1 VSAARTS
8 LPALL
13 AAVLTACASG
23 SKIRS
28 DAEVISGNI
37 DVARRAGAMRCA
49 PRELATAEANLEFA
63 RAEVSAG
70 ESLRAAEHLRDAEN
84 AVNKALELSK
94 DCSAKP
100 KQPLVV
106 RIDGGDRDGDGIPDS
121 VDRCPDEPED
131 YDGFQ
136 DDDGCPD
143 LDNDNDG
150 VPDAQDRCPNTP
162 GPASN
167 AGCPVLE
174 ANLDSDGDGV
184 PDALDRCPNTPGPA
198 ENFGCPVEYKRVVVK
213 SDRIEIKQQIRFK
226 TGSARITGKESFEVL
241 KEVAQALRDNVRIRK
256 LRIEGHTD
264 SVGADAANINLSQMR
279 ANAVMAELVNNGVEP
294 SRMEAVGYGRSR
306 PVASN
311 TTASGRA
318 QNRRTEFNIIE
329 Q

>member
-8 LPALL
+8 LAALL
-13 AAVLTACASG
+13 AAVLAACASS

-28 DAEVISGNI
+28 DAEVIAGNI

-70 ESLRAAEHLRDAEN
+70 ESVRAAEHLRDAEH
-84 AVNKALELSK
+84 AASKALELSK

-106 RIDGGDRDGDGIPDS
+106 KIDGSDRDGDGIPDS
-121 VDRCPDEPED
+121 ADRCPDEPED

-174 ANLDSDGDGV
+174 PSLDSDGDGV
-184 PDALDRCPNTPGPA
+184 
-198 ENFGCPVEYKRVVVK
+198 PVEYKRVVVK

-264 SVGADAANINLSQMR
+264 SVGVDAANINLSQMR
-279 ANAVMAELVNNGVEP
+279 ANAVMAELVKNGVEP

-318 QNRRTEFNIIE
+318 QNRRTEFNITE

>member
-1 VSAARTS
+1 MSAARTS
-8 LPALL
+8 LAALL
-13 AAVLTACASG
+13 AAVLTACASS

-28 DAEVISGNI
+28 DAEVIAGNI

-70 ESLRAAEHLRDAEN
+70 ESVRAAEHLRDAEH
-84 AVNKALELSK
+84 AASKALELSK

-106 RIDGGDRDGDGIPDS
+106 KIDGSDRDGDGIPDS
-121 VDRCPDEPED
+121 ADRCPDEPED

-174 ANLDSDGDGV
+174 PSLDSDGGGV
-184 PDALDRCPNTPGPA
+184 
-198 ENFGCPVEYKRVVVK
+198 PVEYKRVVVK

-226 TGSARITGKESFEVL
+226 TGSARISGKESFEVL

-264 SVGADAANINLSQMR
+264 SVGVDAANINLSQMR
-279 ANAVMAELVNNGVEP
+279 ANAVMAELVKNGVEP

>member
-1 VSAARTS
+1 V
-8 LPALL
+8 
-13 AAVLTACASG
+13 V
-23 SKIRS
+23 KI
-28 DAEVISGNI
+28 N
-37 DVARRAGAMRCA
+37 
-49 PRELATAEANLEFA
+49 
-63 RAEVSAG
+63 
-70 ESLRAAEHLRDAEN
+70 
-84 AVNKALELSK
+84 
-94 DCSAKP
+94 
-100 KQPLVV
+100 
-106 RIDGGDRDGDGIPDS
+106 GGDRDGDGIPDS
-121 VDRCPDEPED
+121 ADRCPDEPED

-226 TGSARITGKESFEVL
+226 TGSARITGEESFEVL

-279 ANAVMAELVNNGVEP
+279 ANAVMAELVKNGVEP

-311 TTASGRA
+311 TTAAGRA

>member
-1 VSAARTS
+1 VV
-8 LPALL
+8 L
-13 AAVLTACASG
+13 AAVATACASG
-23 SKIRS
+23 SKIRA
-28 DAEVISGNI
+28 DAEAIAGNI
-37 DVARRAGAMRCA
+37 DVARRAGAIRCA

-63 RAEVSAG
+63 RVEASAG
-70 ESLRAAEHLRDAEN
+70 ESSRAVEHLRDAES
-84 AVNKALELSK
+84 ALNKALELSK

-106 RIDGGDRDGDGIPDS
+106 KIDDRDGDGIPDRA
-121 VDRCPDEPED
+121 DRCPDEPED
-131 YDGFQ
+131 FDGFQ

-167 AGCPVLE
+167 AGCPLLV
-174 ANLDSDGDGV
+174 AILDSDGDGV

-198 ENFGCPVEYKRVVVK
+198 ENFGCPMEYKRVVVK
-213 SDRIEIKQQIRFK
+213 EDRIEIKQQIRFK
-226 TGSARITGKESFEVL
+226 TGSARITGNESFEVL

-264 SVGADAANINLSQMR
+264 SVGADAANIDLSQTR
-279 ANAVMAELVNNGVEP
+279 ANAVMVELVKNGVEP
-294 SRMEAVGYGRSR
+294 SRMEAVGYGKTR
-306 PVASN
+306 PLASN
-311 TTASGRA
+311 TTAAGRA
-318 QNRRTEFNIIE
+318 RNRRTEFNIIE